1 MAKTIALLTD
11 FGLDDIYVGVMK
23 GVIKSICPDATL
35 IDITHDIAPQHVR
48 QAAFALLNSYKYFP
62 QGTIFLVI
70 VDPGVG
76 TSRLPI
82 AVEAGGYTF
91 VAPDNGVLA
100 YTLAHFENK
109 RIFELANTDYRLPFV
124 SNTFHGRDVFSPA
137 AAHLA
142 NGVQLDKIG
151 PELGDMIQL
160 PLPELT
166 LQDVQIDGEVMHID
180 RFGNI
185 ITSIGELH
193 WVDNHRLVL
202 RPVFGSGHANLPI
215 ESTQAH
221 VIVNETEI
229 YEIRVSY
236 GESMRGDLVALVG
249 SSSYLE
255 IAVNQG
261 NAAHR
266 LNVSVGDRIQLK
278 LGEFDATVRD

>member
-1 MAKTIALLTD
+1 ALLTD
-11 FGLDDIYVGVMK
+11 FGLDDIYDGVMK

-35 IDITHDIAPQHVR
+35 IDITHAIAPQHVR
-48 QAAFALLNSYKYFP
+48 QAAFALMNSYSYFP
-62 QGTIFLVI
+62 KGTIFLVV

-82 AVEAGGYTF
+82 AVEAGGYIF
-91 VAPDNGVLA
+91 IAPDNGVLA
-100 YTLAHFENK
+100 YTLSHFPDK
-109 RIFELANTDYRLPFV
+109 RIYELSSSQYRLPTV
-124 SNTFHGRDVFSPA
+124 SNTFHGRDIFSPA

-142 NGVQLDKIG
+142 NGVPLSQMG

-166 LQDVQIDGEVMHID
+166 IQETQIDGEVMHID

-185 ITSIGELH
+185 ITSIGQLH
-193 WVDNHRLVL
+193 WVDSHRLVL
-202 RPVFGSGHANLPI
+202 RPIFGDKGNLPI
-215 ESTQAH
+215 ESTLAR
-221 VIVNETEI
+221 VVVNETEI

-236 GESMRGDLVALVG
+236 AESMRGDLVALVG

-261 NAAHR
+261 NAAAR
-266 LNVSVGDRIQLK
+266 LNVSVGDRIQLT